1 MADKYSSMTELFK
14 NEVEGTDYEVI
25 TEDNDSKVLLTSIHG
40 GGIEVG
46 STELVE
52 AIRELGNYNIYE
64 FKGLKSSN
72 NSSLHVTSTNYDAPQ
87 LLELIK
93 ETDYAVSI
101 HGASG
106 EEPICYMGGNDVK
119 LRNAIWSALE
129 DIGIKVQISPPNI
142 IGEND
147 DNITNRTR
155 KSKGVQ
161 LELTT
166 ALRQSFFKNGDS
178 RRFKRENKDNWTDI
192 IKNMAKAIHDTVQ
205 ESIKYDSNNVTTKY
219 KVKL

>member
-52 AIRELGNYNIYE
+52 AIRELG
-64 FKGLKSSN
+64 
-72 NSSLHVTSTNYDAPQ
+72 
-87 LLELIK
+87 K

-166 ALRQSFFKNGDS
+166 ALRQSFFKDGDS

-219 KVKL
+219 KVNL